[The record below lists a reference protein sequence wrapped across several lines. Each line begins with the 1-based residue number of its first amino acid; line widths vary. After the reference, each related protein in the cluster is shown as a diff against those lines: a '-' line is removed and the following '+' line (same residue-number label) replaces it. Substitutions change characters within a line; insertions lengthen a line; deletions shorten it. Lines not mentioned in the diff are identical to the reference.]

1 MTDERS
7 RCAARMLAYVKEVFR
22 MKEKKNH
29 ESR

>member
-7 RCAARMLAYVKEVFR
+7 KRAARMLAYVKDILR